1 MRGISWIRQT
11 HTGSSKDGNKSWR
24 PATTTEGVL
33 DFEYRTDGFF
43 TVGYNGARRY
53 RQATLAPEEMAS
65 DRWLEILKSRLGLS

>member
-1 MRGISWIRQT
+1 MDQADAHRLIERRQQELA
-11 HTGSSKDGNKSWR
+11 TGDH
-24 PATTTEGVL
+24 AEGVL